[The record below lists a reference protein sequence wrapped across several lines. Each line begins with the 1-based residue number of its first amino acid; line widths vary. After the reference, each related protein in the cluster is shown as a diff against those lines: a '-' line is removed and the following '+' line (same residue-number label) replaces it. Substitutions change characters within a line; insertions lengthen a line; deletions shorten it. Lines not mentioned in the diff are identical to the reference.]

1 MSSFKSAIIRP
12 VKRRLGFATV
22 VGGSAFATALVT
34 GNSTAAAVVALA
46 VVVVAI
52 LMASAGGSSEQ
63 AGRKRAPGQPYA
75 ASYQW
80 EVDEPPDLAGIA
92 LALDHQRLGLRPK
105 SQSQQKIIL
114 RGGSQFW
121 LRLIGGYFIHP
132 KRLPVEVELSATP
145 VHRNEKTVVQLGIR
159 DTFGI
164 SIRDEALEDRFTQAV
179 ESIRRAV
186 GGQLTASGGRG
197 VGGE

>member
-1 MSSFKSAIIRP
+1 MSSFGSAILKL
-12 VKRRLGFATV
+12 VKRRLGFAAV
-22 VGGSAFATALVT
+22 VAGSAFATALVT
-34 GNSTAAAVVALA
+34 GNSTAAAVVAVA

-52 LMASAGGSSEQ
+52 LMVSAGGSSEQ

-75 ASYQW
+75 ASYKW

-92 LALDHQRLGLRPK
+92 LALDHQRLGLRPR

-114 RGGSQFW
+114 RGGSQLW

-132 KRLPVEVELSATP
+132 KRLPIEVELSATP
-145 VHRNEKTVVQLGIR
+145 AHGDEKTAVQLGIR

-164 SIRDEALEDRFTQAV
+164 SIRDEALEDRFTQAA
-179 ESIRRAV
+179 ESIRGTV
-186 GGQLTASGGRG
+186 GGQLAASGGRE
-197 VGGE
+197 VSGE